1 MTSIRRGIGLL
12 GVLALLALAGC
23 ARTATDAHTIRF
35 WAMGREGEVVAELLR
50 EFERRNPG
58 IHVELQQ
65 LPWKGA
71 HAKLLTAFAGDST
84 PDVAQLGNTWIPE
97 MVALRALAPLDH
109 ELAASSQVRA
119 DDYFPGIFATN
130 HIDDSVYG
138 VPWYVDTRLL
148 FYRRDLLAAAGFDVP
163 PRTWAEWRQAMVALK
178 ARAAPDQYAILLP
191 LNEFEPLLVLAL
203 QQDEPLLRD
212 GGRYGNFRSDGF
224 RRALGFY
231 LALFGAGLAP
241 PVSNTQVANVWNEF
255 GRGTF
260 AFYPSGPWNI
270 AEFERRLPAAQQANW
285 ATMPMPGP
293 QAPGASNAGG
303 SSLVVFAASTHKAA
317 AWRLIEFLSEPA
329 VQSRFYALTGNLPP
343 RRSAWSDPAL
353 ARDAHV
359 QAFREQLERAKP
371 TPAIPEWEQIV
382 TEMQLV
388 AEQAVLTGQDV
399 DAAVIEIDRRVDA
412 ILSKR
417 RWMLKRERQ

>member
-1 MTSIRRGIGLL
+1 MTGIARAVGTFT
-12 GVLALLALAGC
+12 VLASLLLAGC
-23 ARTATDAHTIRF
+23 ARPAADAQTVRF
-35 WAMGREGEVVAELLR
+35 WAMGREGEVVAELLH
-50 EFERRNPG
+50 EFERRNPDVR
-58 IHVELQQ
+58 VELQQ

-97 MVALRALAPLDH
+97 LVALRALAPLDR

-130 HIDDSVYG
+130 CIDGALYG
-138 VPWYVDTRLL
+138 IPWYVDTRLL
-148 FYRRDLLAAAGFDVP
+148 FYRRDLLVAAGFDDVP
-163 PRTWAEWRQAMVALK
+163 TTWHAWRQAMAALK

-231 LALFGAGLAP
+231 LDLFAAGLAP
-241 PVSNTQVANVWNEF
+241 PVSNTQIANVWSEF

-270 AEFERRLPAAQQANW
+270 AEFERRLPAAQQDDW
-285 ATMPMPGP
+285 AAMPMPGP
-293 QAPGASNAGG
+293 HGPGASNAGG
-303 SSLVVFAASTHKAA
+303 SSLVVFAASTRKPA
-317 AWRLIEFLSEPA
+317 AWRLIEFLSDPA
-329 VQSRFYALTGNLPP
+329 VQRRFYALSGNLPP
-343 RRSAWSDPAL
+343 RRSVWNDPAL
-353 ARDAHV
+353 AGDAHL
-359 QAFREQLERAKP
+359 QAFREQLERARP
-371 TPAIPEWEQIV
+371 TPATPEWEQIA

-388 AEQAVLTGQDV
+388 AEQAVLTGQGV
-399 DAAVIEIDRRVDA
+399 DAAVTEIDRRVDA
-412 ILSKR
+412 ILGKR
-417 RWMLKRERQ
+417 RWMLAREQQ